1 MEITITLNIP
11 AADIQELWDGMA
23 MTHGFDPDI
32 TLTKDNVI
40 QGDKN
45 QDENK

>member
-32 TLTKDNVI
+32 TLTKDNVLRHTRR
-40 QGDKN
+40 
-45 QDENK
+45 